1 MKKLLLSAVALMA
14 FTAASAQETTTT
26 GFSGGDMFL
35 TGSLGYSSTKTGE
48 FKDTEFIIS
57 ARYGYFVTDN
67 IAIGPQLT
75 FIDGTMTD
83 VDPFTGEPLDVDTSA
98 LEAGA
103 FGRYYFTPSRN
114 FSFFGQLEV
123 AYVTAKSETEFGES
137 KANGFGFGLAP
148 GISYFVSDHIA
159 FEATFGL
166 LGYSTI
172 KPDFDGAESTD
183 TFEIGADFTQINF
196 GMVYKF

>member
-14 FTAASAQETTTT
+14 FTAASAQDAATN

-35 TGSLGYSSTKTGE
+35 TGSLGYNSTKTGDI
-48 FKDTEFIIS
+48 KDTEFNIS
-57 ARYGYFVTDN
+57 ARFGYFVTPN

-75 FIDGTMTD
+75 FMDGTSTE
-83 VDPFTGEPLDVDTSA
+83 VDTFTGELFDVDSSA

-103 FGRYYFTPSRN
+103 FGRYYFTPSSN

-123 AYVTAKSETEFGES
+123 GYATAKFETEFGDV
-137 KANGFGFGLAP
+137 KVNGFGFELAP

-159 FEATFGL
+159 FEATFGA
-166 LGYSTI
+166 LGYSTV
-172 KPDFDGAESTD
+172 KPDFDDAESTD
-183 TFEIGADFTQINF
+183 TFELGIDFTQINF